1 MTCKNRKSLKMQK
14 SFKVGSKIAENQ
26 DKKIKGNQT

>member
-1 MTCKNRKSLKMQK
+1 MMCEKRKSLKIQK

-26 DKKIKGNQT
+26 DKKIKGNQA

>member
-1 MTCKNRKSLKMQK
+1 MTCKNQKSLKMQK

-26 DKKIKGNQT
+26 DKKIKGNQA